1 MTVAVAKRRRKETEI
16 MADYKDPYKIL
27 GVDPTDSD
35 DAIKDAYRKL
45 ARKYHPDKYAD
56 GDLKELAEEKMKEV
70 NAAYEEIQRMR
81 QGRSSCGG
89 QNTGS
94 GSSYRSGYD
103 SRYNY
108 ANIRRN
114 INTGNIG
121 AAEAELNSIDQGD
134 RAAEWHY
141 LMGCILIKK
150 GYYVD
155 AQKMINTACNMD
167 PSNSEYRAARDR
179 LNMQARGYGGGYQ
192 TSQASGCSGCDVCST
207 LLCADCC
214 CECMGGDLIRCC

>member
-1 MTVAVAKRRRKETEI
+1 
-16 MADYKDPYKIL
+16 MAEYRDPYKIL
-27 GVDPTDSD
+27 GVKPSDSD
-35 DAIKDAYRKL
+35 ETIKEAYRKL

-70 NAAYEEIQRMR
+70 NAAYEEIQKMR
-81 QGRSSCGG
+81 QG
-89 QNTGS
+89 
-94 GSSYRSGYD
+94 GSSDGYNSGNNSSY
-103 SRYNY
+103 SSYNF

-121 AAEAELNSIDQGD
+121 AAEAELNSVSAGD
-134 RAAEWHY
+134 RGAEWHY
-141 LMGCILIKK
+141 LMGCVLIKK

-155 AQKMINTACNMD
+155 AQRMINTACNMD
-167 PSNSEYRAARDR
+167 PTNSEYRAAMDR

-192 TSQASGCSGCDVCST
+192 TSQASGCSGCDVCSS

>member
-1 MTVAVAKRRRKETEI
+1 MQRKELERKSKI
-16 MADYKDPYKIL
+16 MSDYKDPYKVL
-27 GVDPTDSD
+27 GVSPTDSD
-35 DAIKDAYRKL
+35 DTIKSAYRKL

-56 GDLKELAEEKMKEV
+56 GDLKELAEEKMKEL
-70 NAAYEEIQRMR
+70 NAAYEEIQQMR
-81 QGRSSCGG
+81 ANGSSSNSSSGSGRSNS
-89 QNTGS
+89 S
-94 GSSYRSGYD
+94 G
-103 SRYNY
+103 YNY
-108 ANIRRN
+108 ANVRRN

-121 AAEAELNSIDQGD
+121 AAEAELNSVNQGD

-141 LMGCILIKK
+141 LMGCVLIKK

-167 PSNSEYRAARDR
+167 PSNSEYRATRDR

-192 TSQASGCSGCDVCST
+192 TSNSGGCSGCDVCSS

-214 CECMGGDLIRCC
+214 CECMGGDLISCC

>member
-1 MTVAVAKRRRKETEI
+1 MS
-16 MADYKDPYKIL
+16 DYKDPYKVL
-27 GVDPTDSD
+27 GVNPTDSD
-35 DAIKDAYRKL
+35 DTIKEAYRKL

-56 GDLKELAEEKMKEV
+56 GDLKELAEEKMKDV

-81 QGRSSCGG
+81 AG
-89 QNTGS
+89 
-94 GSSYRSGYD
+94 GSSGGYG
-103 SRYNY
+103 SYGGTYSNSSNNGRYNY

-121 AAEAELNSIDQGD
+121 AAEAELNAVDQGD

-141 LMGCILIKK
+141 LMGCVMIKK

-155 AQKMINTACNMD
+155 AQRLINTACNMD
-167 PSNSEYRAARDR
+167 PSNSEYRATRDR
-179 LNMQARGYGGGYQ
+179 LNMQANGYGGGYQ
-192 TSQASGCSGCDVCST
+192 TSNVGGCSGCDVCSS

>member
-1 MTVAVAKRRRKETEI
+1 MS
-16 MADYKDPYKIL
+16 DYKDPYKVL
-27 GVDPTDSD
+27 GVNPTDSD
-35 DAIKDAYRKL
+35 DTIKEAYRKL

-56 GDLKELAEEKMKEV
+56 GDLKELAEEKMKDV

-81 QGRSSCGG
+81 AG
-89 QNTGS
+89 
-94 GSSYRSGYD
+94 GSSGGYG
-103 SRYNY
+103 SYGGSYSNSSNNGRYNY

-121 AAEAELNSIDQGD
+121 AAEAELNAVDQGD

-141 LMGCILIKK
+141 LMGCVMIKK

-155 AQKMINTACNMD
+155 AQRLINTACNMD
-167 PSNSEYRAARDR
+167 PSNSEYRATRDR
-179 LNMQARGYGGGYQ
+179 LNMQANGYGGGYQ
-192 TSQASGCSGCDVCST
+192 TSNVGGCSGCDVCSS

>member
-1 MTVAVAKRRRKETEI
+1 
-16 MADYKDPYKIL
+16 MAEYKDPYKVL
-27 GVDPTDSD
+27 GVNPTDSD
-35 DAIKDAYRKL
+35 DTIKEAYRKL
-45 ARKYHPDKYAD
+45 VRKYHPDKYAD

-70 NAAYEEIQRMR
+70 NFAYEEIQKMR
-81 QGRSSCGG
+81 AGQKSSKSGG
-89 QNTGS
+89 KNNSNS
-94 GSSYRSGYD
+94 GSNYSYNGG
-103 SRYNY
+103 YNY

-141 LMGCILIKK
+141 LMGCVLIKK

-155 AQKMINTACNMD
+155 AQRMINTACNMD
-167 PSNSEYRAARDR
+167 PSNAEYRAARDR
-179 LNMQARGYGGGYQ
+179 LNMQGNQYGGGYQ
-192 TSQASGCSGCDVCST
+192 TSNAGGCSGCDVCSS

>member
-1 MTVAVAKRRRKETEI
+1 
-16 MADYKDPYKIL
+16 MAEYRDPYKVL
-27 GVDPTDSD
+27 GVKPTDSD
-35 DAIKDAYRKL
+35 DTIKEAYRKL

-70 NAAYEEIQRMR
+70 NAAYEEIQKMR
-81 QGRSSCGG
+81 QG
-89 QNTGS
+89 
-94 GSSYRSGYD
+94 GSSNGGNSGYN
-103 SRYNY
+103 SSYNGGYNY

-121 AAEAELNSIDQGD
+121 AAEAELNSINAGD
-134 RAAEWHY
+134 RGAEWHY
-141 LMGCILIKK
+141 LMGCVLIKK

-155 AQKMINTACNMD
+155 AQRMINTACNMD
-167 PSNSEYRAARDR
+167 PSNSEYRAALDR
-179 LNMQARGYGGGYQ
+179 LNMQARGYGNGYQ
-192 TSQASGCSGCDVCST
+192 TSNAVGCSGCDVCSS

>member
-1 MTVAVAKRRRKETEI
+1 
-16 MADYKDPYKIL
+16 MAEYRDPYKVL
-27 GVDPTDSD
+27 GVKPTDSD
-35 DAIKDAYRKL
+35 DTIKDAYRKL

-70 NAAYEEIQRMR
+70 NAAYEEIQKMR
-81 QGRSSCGG
+81 QGGSHTNNSSGNNSYNGG
-89 QNTGS
+89 
-94 GSSYRSGYD
+94 
-103 SRYNY
+103 YNY
-108 ANIRRN
+108 SNIRRN

-121 AAEAELNSIDQGD
+121 AAEAELNSINAGD
-134 RAAEWHY
+134 RGAEWHY
-141 LMGCILIKK
+141 LMGCVLIKK

-155 AQKMINTACNMD
+155 AQRMINTACNMD
-167 PSNSEYRAARDR
+167 PTNSEYRAALDR
-179 LNMQARGYGGGYQ
+179 LNMQGRGYGGGYQ